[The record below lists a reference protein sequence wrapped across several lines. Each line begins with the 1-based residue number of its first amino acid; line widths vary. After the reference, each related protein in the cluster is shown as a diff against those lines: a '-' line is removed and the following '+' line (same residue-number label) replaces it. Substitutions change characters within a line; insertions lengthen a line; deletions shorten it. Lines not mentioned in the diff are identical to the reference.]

1 MQPVVANQR
10 ATLAQSKV
18 EFSFQSKVQLCLSS
32 ARLLTVP
39 LLVKTAI
46 PLTEGKEILPYS
58 AAQIRPTLWKKISHK
73 VDRLFVKL
81 TNWLNTGR
89 NDAYSYHGS
98 SQASPSSLRN
108 PFRGLLQRPPQG
120 GGWSLHVCPSCKVKP
135 AMEEEKKKKV
145 STSVF
150 KV

>member
-58 AAQIRPTLWKKISHK
+58 VAQIRPTLWKKISHK

-81 TNWLNTGR
+81 TN
-89 NDAYSYHGS
+89 
-98 SQASPSSLRN
+98 
-108 PFRGLLQRPPQG
+108 
-120 GGWSLHVCPSCKVKP
+120 
-135 AMEEEKKKKV
+135 
-145 STSVF
+145 
-150 KV
+150 

>member
-18 EFSFQSKVQLCLSS
+18 EFSFQSKVQL
-32 ARLLTVP
+32 TVP

-58 AAQIRPTLWKKISHK
+58 VAQIRPTLWKKISHK

-81 TNWLNTGR
+81 TN
-89 NDAYSYHGS
+89 
-98 SQASPSSLRN
+98 
-108 PFRGLLQRPPQG
+108 
-120 GGWSLHVCPSCKVKP
+120 
-135 AMEEEKKKKV
+135 
-145 STSVF
+145 
-150 KV
+150 